1 MKNSFKN
8 LSFAELKAKRDE
20 LNRKYLELR
29 FQMVIGH
36 VENPLQKRTMR
47 RQIARLNTLI
57 RMEEIAQAKAA
68 LKEAAAGAQASG
80 VGNVRR
86 GGGGSG
92 ADSAQRK
99 KRVCGHR
106 EERQDG

>member
-8 LSFAELKAKRDE
+8 LSFAELVAKRDE
-20 LNRKYLELR
+20 LNRKFMELR

-57 RMEEIAQAKAA
+57 RQHDLAAKA
-68 LKEAAAGAQASG
+68 
-80 VGNVRR
+80 
-86 GGGGSG
+86 
-92 ADSAQRK
+92 
-99 KRVCGHR
+99 
-106 EERQDG
+106 

>member
-20 LNRKYLELR
+20 LNRKYMELR

-57 RMEEIAQAKAA
+57 RAEEIAQAKAA
-68 LKEAAAGAQASG
+68 LKAAASAQPSAAGAQA
-80 VGNVRR
+80 
-86 GGGGSG
+86 
-92 ADSAQRK
+92 
-99 KRVCGHR
+99 
-106 EERQDG
+106 